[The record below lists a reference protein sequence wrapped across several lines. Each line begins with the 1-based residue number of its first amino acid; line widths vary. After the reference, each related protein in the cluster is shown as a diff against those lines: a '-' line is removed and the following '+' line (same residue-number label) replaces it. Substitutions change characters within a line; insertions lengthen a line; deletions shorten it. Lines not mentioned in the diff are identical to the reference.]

1 MDRLNS
7 MRLFVEVVNR
17 GSFTG
22 AAEKT
27 GLSRAQLSKSVM
39 QLESFLGAR
48 LLNRTTRKI
57 SLTETGQIYFERC
70 TAILQEVEEAE
81 AVAREMTDNPSGNLL
96 LAAPTSFGVRH
107 LENLIPQYL
116 KKYPN
121 MQISLSLNDRFVDVI
136 AEGYDLV
143 IRIAELADSS
153 LISRR
158 IAPCKRVFCASPDY
172 LNNFGTPQVPQ
183 DLAIHR
189 CLVYSNEL
197 KPDSWDLHGPEG
209 IESVKINGPFCSDNG
224 DVLRSAAVAGL
235 GITLLPTFI
244 VGPDLQAGRLQ
255 QVLSEYCPPE
265 IAIYA
270 LFPSRK
276 YLSAKVRSFIEF
288 LTENFGDKPEWDSTG
303 LTTIDAPS
311 S

>member
-1 MDRLNS
+1 MDRLNG
-7 MRLFVEVVNR
+7 MRLFVEVVKR
-17 GSFTG
+17 GSFTQ

-70 TAILQEVEEAE
+70 AAILQEVEEAD
-81 AVAREMTDNPSGNLL
+81 AVAREMTANPSGTLL

-107 LENLIPQYL
+107 LQDLIPQYL
-116 KKYPN
+116 AKYPQV
-121 MQISLSLNDRFVDVI
+121 QIRLSLNDRFVDVI
-136 AEGYDLV
+136 AEGFDLV

-158 IAPCKRVFCASPDY
+158 IAPCKRVFCAAPEY
-172 LNNFGTPQVPQ
+172 LAKFGIPQVPQ

-189 CLVYSNEL
+189 CLIYSNEL

-209 IESVKINGPFCSDNG
+209 VESIAINGPFCSDNG
-224 DVLRSAAVAGL
+224 DVLRSAAIAGL
-235 GITLLPTFI
+235 GVTLLPTFI
-244 VGPDLQAGRLQ
+244 IGPDLQAGRLR
-255 QVLSEYCPPE
+255 QVLPDYCPPE

-270 LFPSRK
+270 VFPSRK
-276 YLSAKVRSFIEF
+276 FLSAKVRSFIEY
-288 LTENFGDKPEWDSTG
+288 LADNFNDRPEWDNYESR
-303 LTTIDAPS
+303 
-311 S
+311 

>member
-1 MDRLNS
+1 
-7 MRLFVEVVNR
+7 MRLFVEVASR
-17 GSFTG
+17 GSFTA

-70 TAILQEVEEAE
+70 VSILQEVEEADS
-81 AVAREMTDNPSGNLL
+81 VAREMTDNPSGNLL
-96 LAAPTSFGVRH
+96 LAAPTSFGVLH
-107 LENLIPQYL
+107 LQDLIPQYL

-121 MQISLSLNDRFVDVI
+121 VQISLSLNDRFVDVI
-136 AEGYDLV
+136 AEGFDLV
-143 IRIAELADSS
+143 IRIAQLADSS

-172 LNNFGTPQVPQ
+172 LNNFGTPKVPQ

-189 CLVYSNEL
+189 CLIYSNEL
-197 KPDSWDLHGPEG
+197 KPDNWELHGPEG
-209 IESVKINGPFCSDNG
+209 IESVRTNGPFCSDNG
-224 DVLRSAAVAGL
+224 DLLRSAAVAGL
-235 GITLLPTFI
+235 GVTLLPTFI
-244 VGPDLQAGRLQ
+244 VGADLMAGRLR

-270 LFPSRK
+270 VFPSRK
-276 YLSAKVRSFIEF
+276 YLSIKVRSFIEF
-288 LTENFGDKPEWDSTG
+288 LKDNFNDKPAWDNY
-303 LTTIDAPS
+303 D
-311 S
+311 